1 MFRKNLRHL
10 CVRQGEK
17 NNITLLDY
25 PVQLTDRQAV
35 PASEAA
41 PFAAAAQ
48 SDNNIKSAITQV

>member
-17 NNITLLDY
+17 NNITLLDDL
-25 PVQLTDRQAV
+25 VQLTNGQTI
-35 PASEAA
+35 PASEAT

-48 SDNNIKSAITQV
+48 SDNNIKSAIMQV